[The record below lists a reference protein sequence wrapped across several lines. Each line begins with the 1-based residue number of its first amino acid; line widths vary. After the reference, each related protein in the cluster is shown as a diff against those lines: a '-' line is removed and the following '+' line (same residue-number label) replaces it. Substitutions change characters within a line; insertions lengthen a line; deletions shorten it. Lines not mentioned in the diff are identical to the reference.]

1 MTVFSKFL
9 SSTYQH
15 QHINIINYTNISWAG
30 NQRIRMILKDH
41 VTLETKVMTVENSA
55 FSSQESITFQKDFQ
69 TENSSFYI
77 FNQISVALVS
87 IKNLKKPVCGLKST
101 SNLNLFNLSQWSDQ
115 IPGSFSIVPD
125 VTQL

>member
-1 MTVFSKFL
+1 
-9 SSTYQH
+9 
-15 QHINIINYTNISWAG
+15 
-30 NQRIRMILKDH
+30 MILKDH

-69 TENSSFYI
+69 TENRSFYI

-101 SNLNLFNLSQWSDQ
+101 SHLNLFNLSQWSDQ